1 MEKTE
6 QTNGVKHEKRRLK
19 RLQQSDHWVAS
30 STSRLVVFA
39 FHGSDPVS
47 TFIDCLM
54 NKPMNNMR

>member
-6 QTNGVKHEKRRLK
+6 QTNELKSEKRLLR
-19 RLQQSDHWVAS
+19 RGHSSDHWVAS

-39 FHGSDPVS
+39 CHGSDPMS
-47 TFIDCLM
+47 TFIDCFM